1 MRIPLGEAARWLD
14 AQLVSDNPDATSIV
28 ARNVSYD
35 SRSILPGELFVAVVA
50 QRDGHDFVDAAQ
62 TAGAAA
68 VLVSREIPS
77 CRIPQVVV
85 ADTGAALTSL
95 GAWARNEMAPRVAG
109 RVVGITGSVGK
120 TTTKDFIAAALS
132 ARYVVGASD
141 KSLNNDQGVP
151 VTLLNTP
158 DDAAAVVVEM
168 GMRGFGEIARLASLV
183 LPDIAVIT
191 RVGEAHSERVGGIEG
206 VAQAKSEL
214 VRAIGP
220 LGSAVLNADDHRVA
234 AMAKLTPGRSFTYG
248 TTDGA
253 ALRIGDIAIA
263 DGVGVT
269 FTYASDWG
277 SGSCRLPV
285 PGAHMAMNA
294 AAALLVAAL
303 CDVPLA
309 DAAAALADSRMSPM
323 RMAVHHTGNC
333 TLLDDTYNASPT
345 SVIAALETAASMSGT
360 SRVAIL
366 GVMAEV
372 DNAPAEHLRVVQ
384 RATELGIQVV
394 AYGTDLY
401 GTEAFDSY
409 EQVASFVSRLPDG
422 AVVLLKGSRVAGLDQ
437 AVRLVLG

>member
-132 ARYVVGASD
+132 ARYVVGASE

-158 DDAAAVVVEM
+158 DDATAVVVEM
-168 GMRGFGEIARLASLV
+168 GMRGFGEIARLAALV
-183 LPDIAVIT
+183 HPDIAVIT

-206 VAQAKSEL
+206 VAQAKGEL

-220 LGSAVLNADDHRVA
+220 SGSAVLNADDHRVA
-234 AMAKLTPGRSFTYG
+234 AMARLTPGRSFTYG
-248 TTDGA
+248 TADGA
-253 ALRIGDIAIA
+253 NLRIGNVAL
-263 DGVGVT
+263 DGVGVA
-269 FTYASDWG
+269 FTYESEWG

-309 DAAAALADSRMSPM
+309 DAAAALAKSRMSPM
-323 RMAVHHTGNC
+323 RMAVHHIGNC
-333 TLLDDTYNASPT
+333 TVLDDTYNASPT
-345 SVIAALETAASMSGT
+345 SVIAALETVASLPGT
-360 SRVAIL
+360 SRVAVL

-372 DNAPAEHLRVVQ
+372 DNAPAEHLRVAQ
-384 RATELGIQVV
+384 RATELGIRVV

-401 GTEAFDSY
+401 GVETVDSY
-409 EQVASFVSRLPDG
+409 EQVASFVGRLPDG